1 MMRITAQFETDRLA
15 QSRRSRFVK
24 AAAAGVV
31 GGLVGT
37 WAMNQAQRV
46 WSDAMD
52 DRPPESAAGK
62 HDARDWQERSE
73 NQNSNELAAQALA
86 TATIGRRLAERELAV
101 AAAIVHFAFGAAVAG
116 LYGVCVAPE
125 RRRTGLGVAMGIGLW
140 LAADEFAM
148 PRLGLS
154 RPTSERPFEMHL
166 QAFSAHVVY
175 GFVTEVTRHAVRS
188 VV

>member
-1 MMRITAQFETDRLA
+1 MAHCTDRPHESWR
-15 QSRRSRFVK
+15 QRFVK
-24 AAAAGVV
+24 DAAAGVV
-31 GGLVGT
+31 GGLLGT
-37 WAMNQAQRV
+37 WAMNEAQRA
-46 WSDAMD
+46 WSDAIN

-86 TATIGRRLAERELAV
+86 TATVGRRLTHHEVAV
-101 AAAIVHFAFGAAVAG
+101 AAPIIHFAFGAAVAA
-116 LYGVCVAPE
+116 LYSLCVAPE
-125 RRRTGLGVAMGIGLW
+125 RRRIDLGAAMGIGLW
-140 LAADEFAM
+140 LVADEIAM

-154 RPTSERPFEMHL
+154 GPTSERPFEMHL
-166 QAFSAHVVY
+166 QAFSSHVVY